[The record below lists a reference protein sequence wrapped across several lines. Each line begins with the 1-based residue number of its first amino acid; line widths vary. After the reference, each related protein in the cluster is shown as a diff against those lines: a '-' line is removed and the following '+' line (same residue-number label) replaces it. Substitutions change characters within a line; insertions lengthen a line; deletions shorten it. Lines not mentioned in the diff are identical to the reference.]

1 MSFSKKIKEFIVY
14 PWLSIWYA
22 PRKTLKH
29 CLKSNNIFIILLLL
43 LFSVYMNLD
52 DLEFSHLDKDGYILR
67 IIHLVTSFLRMLFNI
82 VFIYFLV
89 KIFKG
94 TISKKEAL
102 LVYLLG
108 YVPYLTFSIYVLFAG
123 ASDSSLLFAW
133 VVLFLG
139 IIGSVYVTVQ
149 MLNEVA
155 SLSKWKATAVVFLA
169 FIITNIVII
178 GIFAYL
184 NYVINPFI

>member
-1 MSFSKKIKEFIVY
+1 MSFNQKAKEFIVY

-22 PRKTLKH
+22 PRKTLKR
-29 CLKSNNIFIILLLL
+29 CLTSNNIFVILLLL
-43 LFSVYMNLD
+43 LFSIYMNLD
-52 DLEFSHLDKDGYILR
+52 DVEFSHLDKDGYILLL
-67 IIHLVTSFLRMLFNI
+67 IHLVTSFLRMLFNI

-89 KIFKG
+89 KIFRG

-123 ASDSSLLFAW
+123 ASDFSLLFAW
-133 VVLFLG
+133 VVLLLG

-155 SLSKWKATAVVFLA
+155 FISKWKATTIVFLT
-169 FIITNIVII
+169 FIIKI
-178 GIFAYL
+178 GIVVILAYL
-184 NYVINPFI
+184 AYVSNPFI